1 MRRVKIVMALGIA
14 LLAGCAGVMGERAV
28 VTGVGEGDLLK
39 LRYGPS
45 LGYKVK
51 LGLPDGT
58 EVVRRKCVTEMGQLW
73 CEVSLA
79 RDPGVTGYV
88 SADYLTKP

>member
-1 MRRVKIVMALGIA
+1 MRWAAIVVSGTV

-28 VTGVGEGDLLK
+28 VTGVGQGDLLK

-58 EVVRRKCVTEMGQLW
+58 EVVRRTCVTEMGQLW

-79 RDPGVTGYV
+79 KDPGVTGYV

>member
-1 MRRVKIVMALGIA
+1 MRWAAIVVSGTI

-28 VTGVGEGDLLK
+28 VTGVGQGDLLK

-58 EVVRRKCVTEMGQLW
+58 EVVRRTCVTEMGQLW

-79 RDPGVTGYV
+79 KGPGVTGYV
-88 SADYLTKP
+88 SADYLRKP

>member
-1 MRRVKIVMALGIA
+1 MRWAAIVVSGTI

-28 VTGVGEGDLLK
+28 VTGVGQGDLLK

-58 EVVRRKCVTEMGQLW
+58 EVVRRTCVTEMGQLW

-79 RDPGVTGYV
+79 KDPGVTGYV
-88 SADYLTKP
+88 SADYLRKP

>member
-1 MRRVKIVMALGIA
+1 MRLAAIVVSGTV

-28 VTGVGEGDLLK
+28 VTGVGQGDLLK

-45 LGYKVK
+45 LGYKAK

-58 EVVRRKCVTEMGQLW
+58 EVVRRTCVTEMGQLW

-79 RDPGVTGYV
+79 KDPGVTGYV

>member
-1 MRRVKIVMALGIA
+1 MRWAAIVVSGTV

-28 VTGVGEGDLLK
+28 VTGVGQGDLLK

-58 EVVRRKCVTEMGQLW
+58 EVVRRTCVTEMGQLW

-79 RDPGVTGYV
+79 KDPGVTGYV
-88 SADYLTKP
+88 SAAYLTKP